1 MRRQHAGRAQKN
13 RHAGAGRHDGFFHPA
28 RCQLWMYLANPS
40 LKSRLVW

>member
-1 MRRQHAGRAQKN
+1 MPALAGMTV
-13 RHAGAGRHDGFFHPA
+13 FFHPA